1 MEHPMWTLSDEL
13 ITQAAEKGFAYEESE
28 DSEDE
33 RFLLKRKADD
43 ARIWPHI
50 DGFISCFMRQGMYV
64 KHKKFMELSR
74 ALDRRFGD

>member
-1 MEHPMWTLSDEL
+1 MEHPMWILNEDNITL
-13 ITQAAEKGFAYEESE
+13 AAEKGFFYEESE
-28 DSEDE
+28 DEH
-33 RFLLKRKADD
+33 FLLKRKADD

-64 KHKKFMELSR
+64 KHKKFIELSR